1 MKSVNQ
7 YFSVVTD
14 RIEELQRKLEIA
26 QHKKMSTK
34 NPKLECEMLERKINY
49 LRKLENL
56 PLLFAIENL
65 RAEDLRKL
73 HLPQQLPEDCTKEQ
87 LIQLFHLEGLAKWT
101 KSPKIVTLAYMKD
114 AFMDD
119 LDAMATLLDLNQR
132 NFELRDQKQK
142 LYGVGLDGSN
152 SYLKI
157 SFDEKS
163 LNRDE
168 NVLENAI
175 REVEEKFSMSS
186 LREVYCYMHN
196 TQTKLPYEFIEK
208 YQEQVVANNPEMAKT
223 VKKLKRQKHFSWLN
237 KILPLK
243 RSKAEHTF
251 MAEVLNY
258 YNNNQAAKTLGI
270 STINIFDSNEKEL
283 REFVKYTKKQIT
295 RKRDVIAFR
304 RAQIE
309 EARKE
314 VLQNIKD
321 CEAAQNQERDTFVN
335 LIRSKMTF
343 HPKRFEEQLW
353 NEPNLRDSFL
363 LEACYLEDNR
373 ITEKLLE
380 ALKVVTAPIDVKPL
394 KPAKEEVAV
403 KQLVA

>member
-1 MKSVNQ
+1 
-7 YFSVVTD
+7 
-14 RIEELQRKLEIA
+14 
-26 QHKKMSTK
+26 
-34 NPKLECEMLERKINY
+34 
-49 LRKLENL
+49 
-56 PLLFAIENL
+56 
-65 RAEDLRKL
+65 
-73 HLPQQLPEDCTKEQ
+73 
-87 LIQLFHLEGLAKWT
+87 
-101 KSPKIVTLAYMKD
+101 
-114 AFMDD
+114 
-119 LDAMATLLDLNQR
+119 
-132 NFELRDQKQK
+132 
-142 LYGVGLDGSN
+142 
-152 SYLKI
+152 
-157 SFDEKS
+157 
-163 LNRDE
+163 
-168 NVLENAI
+168 
-175 REVEEKFSMSS
+175 
-186 LREVYCYMHN
+186 
-196 TQTKLPYEFIEK
+196 
-208 YQEQVVANNPEMAKT
+208 MAKT